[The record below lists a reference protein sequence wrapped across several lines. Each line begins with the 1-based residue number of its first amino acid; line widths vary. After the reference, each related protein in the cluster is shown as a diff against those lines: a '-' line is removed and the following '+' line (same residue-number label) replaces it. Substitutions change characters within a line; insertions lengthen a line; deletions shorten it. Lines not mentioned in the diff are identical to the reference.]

1 MVLNLKLEE
10 GYIMRIDKD
19 LVKYIKEEHRIKQ
32 RTGEIISMIEK
43 AREEGRLG
51 LLSHLR
57 NTIDVLNNSLY
68 QLDSKYPKYKNVF
81 LTTEQIEQILNM
93 EG

>member
-1 MVLNLKLEE
+1 MALNLKLEE
-10 GYIMRIDKD
+10 GCIMKIDKD

-32 RTGEIISMIEK
+32 RIGEIINMIEE

-57 NTIDVLNNSLY
+57 NTIDVLNMSLY

-81 LTTEQIEQILNM
+81 LTPEQTEQILNT

>member
-1 MVLNLKLEE
+1 MKFNKN
-10 GYIMRIDKD
+10 
-19 LVKYIKEEHRIKQ
+19 LVKYIKEEHRINQ
-32 RTGEIISMIEK
+32 RIREINGWIAE

-57 NTIDVLNNSLY
+57 NTIDVLNRSRY
-68 QLDSKYPKYKNVF
+68 DLDSKYPQFRGIF